1 MTRRSAWRRV
11 VRALNAWDAEVFRRI
26 ASRQSPAL
34 EVVLPA
40 LTRAADHSLL
50 WVAIGAG
57 MMATGR
63 RRAHRAARRGLAS
76 VAVTSV
82 LTNGVGRRVLART
95 GPAELPRLLARVWTA
110 AHVPSSGGFPSRH
123 AASAAAF
130 AVGAGLAEPAL
141 ALPLAGLAAT
151 VAYARVYTG
160 AHYPSDV
167 LVGAALGVAVGVTV
181 LRLAPTRTS
190 DPVRVIEPLPDPQPP
205 RPHREGVVAV
215 INPRAG
221 GGRGARLADEVA
233 RQLPEARVVTL
244 PPGGDLART
253 LREAASGAE
262 VLAVGGGDGSVN
274 AAAGVA
280 IEAGLPL
287 LVLPGGTFNHFAAD
301 LGVPRVADAIRALRE
316 GTAIRVDVGTIGDA
330 ADGARD
336 GSKVF
341 VNSAS
346 LGSYPSFVAK
356 RERWESR
363 LGKRVAAAL
372 AVVAVLRTE
381 RPLRAVING
390 REYLLAMVFIGNGRY
405 QPHGFAPSWRPRL
418 DDGILDVRVVD
429 AGHRLAAIRLLG
441 SLATGR
447 LGRSRVYVEAGSAG
461 LRVSLPDGPTALA
474 WDGEIGPGS
483 AELSFGTARRV
494 LTVYRPAV
502 RGFL

>member
-1 MTRRSAWRRV
+1 M
-11 VRALNAWDAEVFRRI
+11 
-26 ASRQSPAL
+26 
-34 EVVLPA
+34 
-40 LTRAADHSLL
+40 
-50 WVAIGAG
+50 
-57 MMATGR
+57 
-63 RRAHRAARRGLAS
+63 
-76 VAVTSV
+76 
-82 LTNGVGRRVLART
+82 
-95 GPAELPRLLARVWTA
+95 
-110 AHVPSSGGFPSRH
+110 
-123 AASAAAF
+123 
-130 AVGAGLAEPAL
+130 
-141 ALPLAGLAAT
+141 
-151 VAYARVYTG
+151 
-160 AHYPSDV
+160 
-167 LVGAALGVAVGVTV
+167 
-181 LRLAPTRTS
+181 
-190 DPVRVIEPLPDPQPP
+190 
-205 RPHREGVVAV
+205 
-215 INPRAG
+215 
-221 GGRGARLADEVA
+221 
-233 RQLPEARVVTL
+233 TL
-244 PPGGDLART
+244 PPGGDLTET
-253 LREAASGAE
+253 LREAAAGAE

-341 VNSAS
+341 VNTAS

-372 AVVAVLRTE
+372 AIVAVLRSE
-381 RPLRAVING
+381 RLLRAVING
-390 REYLLAMVFIGNGRY
+390 RQHLLAMVFIGNGRY

-483 AELSFGTARRV
+483 AELRFGTARRV
-494 LTVYRPAV
+494 LTVYRPSI